1 MKSQA
6 QPYQPLTS
14 ENAALV
20 LVDHQVGLMTGVRD
34 YSTGELKHNVVAL
47 AKAAKALK
55 LPIVV
60 TTTARDSMWGPTFP
74 ELVEALPGIQI
85 IDRSTVNAWD
95 DPKVA
100 AAIEATGRK
109 KLIIAGISLEV
120 CAAFP
125 AITAIGKGY
134 DAYVAVDASGTFSDT
149 KREAGLLRMQQ
160 AGVIVSDY
168 ATLMVEILK
177 DNARPEAAAVYGALD
192 MPWATLVGQISKP
205 ALTGVP
211 ALIWPPFD
219 WRKRSASGNC
229 LVRSPLKTEMRGK
242 VSSQDL
248 RRAPDSV
255 MRSPGSHWPPFLSM
269 IRHDATLESSA
280 VMSTLVRPILRPYP
294 FLRSDGRTS

>member
-1 MKSQA
+1 MKGQA

-100 AAIEATGRK
+100 
-109 KLIIAGISLEV
+109 
-120 CAAFP
+120 
-125 AITAIGKGY
+125 
-134 DAYVAVDASGTFSDT
+134 SGTFSDT

-192 MPWATLVGQISKP
+192 MPWATLVGQISK
-205 ALTGVP
+205 AYG
-211 ALIWPPFD
+211 
-219 WRKRSASGNC
+219 KQSAAA
-229 LVRSPLKTEMRGK
+229 PMK
-242 VSSQDL
+242 L
-248 RRAPDSV
+248 R
-255 MRSPGSHWPPFLSM
+255 
-269 IRHDATLESSA
+269 
-280 VMSTLVRPILRPYP
+280 
-294 FLRSDGRTS
+294 